1 MCTDRP
7 LCSCGLPQWKKEKKY
22 TAEKG
27 VYFCCCFIS
36 YCILKYSFLL
46 KSCHLSKSKMTSS
59 LLPARNADL
68 TRTKCAERLVYKS
81 PIAILSCSGFL
92 VKVDC
97 SYEAWS
103 CAVLMILKEERWACL
118 HKNFAWLRVSSW
130 LYNCYLLCSNCF
142 FICTLQN
149 VTWKMSDFMKCEK
162 WCWVPWVSSLWAS
175 LVIFKLFF
183 FKNITKITSH
193 TSFHWCRLVLELL
206 RKEIIVWALVCF
218 FPTTVSS

>member
-1 MCTDRP
+1 
-7 LCSCGLPQWKKEKKY
+7 
-22 TAEKG
+22 
-27 VYFCCCFIS
+27 
-36 YCILKYSFLL
+36 
-46 KSCHLSKSKMTSS
+46 MTSS

-97 SYEAWS
+97 SYEARS

-183 FKNITKITSH
+183 LRTLQRSLHTHPSTGAALFWNCYERKLLFEHWYLFFSH
-193 TSFHWCRLVLELL
+193 N
-206 RKEIIVWALVCF
+206 CF
-218 FPTTVSS
+218 FLKEDHVEA